1 MSATSDRL
9 QLMQTFVRIVEAGSL
24 SAAARQLATTQPTVS
39 RRLQALERQLGQPLI
54 QRTTHA
60 LRLTETGQR
69 AYERAKAL
77 AVEWE
82 CFEQSLRAEPGL
94 PEGLLRVQVPHAF
107 GQEHLIPSLV
117 QALKAAP
124 GLRVEWLLNDATPN
138 FVEQGLDCAIRVGG
152 KAEGA
157 IVAIEL
163 ARVPRV
169 LVAAPALL
177 EGRRLDTPD
186 DLAELPWVALY
197 TFYRQEVQL
206 HRDDGERAR
215 IAIRPVLSTDSLYA
229 TRESVRLGLGAAL
242 LSGWSVRQDI
252 AEGRLVHLLPR
263 WRGEALPVQLLYPNP
278 PAPPARLR
286 YFIEAMRRSMA
297 GPLWPDMPGE
307 SGRQGM

>member
-1 MSATSDRL
+1 MSMTFDRL
-9 QLMQTFVRIVEAGSL
+9 LLMQTFIRIVEAGSL
-24 SAAARQLATTQPTVS
+24 SAAARQLGTTQPTVS
-39 RRLQALERQLGQPLI
+39 RRLQALERQLGQPLV
-54 QRTTHA
+54 QRSTHA
-60 LRLTETGQR
+60 LRLTETGER

-82 CFEQSLRAEPGL
+82 CFEQTLRAEPGL

-107 GQEHLIPSLV
+107 GQEHLIAPLV

-124 GLRVEWLLNDATPN
+124 GLRVEWLLNDAPPN

-157 IVAIEL
+157 VVAIEL

-177 EGRRLDTPD
+177 DGRAVDGPD
-186 DLAELPWVALY
+186 ELAELPWIALH
-197 TFYRQEVQL
+197 TFYRQDVQL
-206 HRDDGERAR
+206 QRDDGERVR
-215 IAIRPVLSTDSLYA
+215 IAIRPVLATDSLYA
-229 TRESVRLGLGAAL
+229 TREAVRLGLGVAL
-242 LSGWSVRQDI
+242 VSGWSVRQDI
-252 AEGRLVHLLPR
+252 AEGRLVQLLPR
-263 WRGEALPVQLLYPNP
+263 WRGDALPVRLLYPNP

-297 GPLWPDMPGE
+297 EPLWPDGAILP
-307 SGRQGM
+307 S